1 MRGTWD
7 LSSEV
12 VQQNFLAH
20 VGQLRLAGKKPLFQQ
35 VDEKRSLD
43 QNSLIYAIYKQ
54 IAEQAEDQSLREI
67 RHECK
72 LRFGVPILRAGNEKF
87 KAMYDKAIKETLTY
101 EEKLEA
107 MEFLPVT
114 MLMTKPQGTE
124 YIDTIIREYSRQGY
138 SLLHPSEQQ

>member
-35 VDEKRSLD
+35 VQEKRSLS
-43 QNSLIYAIYKQ
+43 QNDMIYALYKQ
-54 IAEQAEDQSLREI
+54 ISEQCEDQSIREI

-114 MLMTKPQGTE
+114 RLMSKQ
-124 YIDTIIREYSRQGY
+124 
-138 SLLHPSEQQ
+138 